1 MCAAGRQNRGRAMY
15 ISLVTETFDPDI
27 NGVATTLKQI
37 HSALLLSGHRV
48 QLVCPKG
55 DKARELDDLLE
66 VPGLALPFYTDVR
79 LGLPVGRRLKRRWQT
94 ERPDLVHIATEG
106 PLGYAALRTAKAL
119 GLPVTSSLHTNFHT
133 YMAFYRVGWLAAPV
147 MRYLKWFHNHTA
159 CTFIPTG
166 QQAEALSLSGF
177 DRLAVLGRGVDT
189 ALFNPERR
197 DAALR
202 AQWSEHSGLAAGD
215 EPKVALHVGRLA
227 PEKNLDL
234 LLQTFNAMRAA
245 RPDMIGVVVGDGPER
260 ARLEKA
266 LPWAIFTGMKR
277 EEQLARHYASAD
289 LFIFP
294 SQTETFGNVLLEAM
308 ACGLICVSFDYA
320 AGNYLIHDGRN
331 GYLAPLGDDA
341 RFVKAA
347 VDLVRA
353 EGPDMRQI
361 GSRAR
366 EAAAAFDW
374 ARITRSFERHL
385 NDVLQSE
392 AGDAAQRR
400 AHKHKLDALTN
411 QDKTGV

>member
-1 MCAAGRQNRGRAMY
+1 MY

-37 HSALLLSGHRV
+37 HSALLSSGHRV
-48 QLVCPKG
+48 QLVCPRGKT
-55 DKARELDDLLE
+55 ARVLDDMLE

-119 GLPVTSSLHTNFHT
+119 GLPITSSLHTNFHT
-133 YMAFYRVGWLAAPV
+133 YMRFYRVGWLAAPV
-147 MRYLKWFHNHTA
+147 MRYLKWFHNRTA
-159 CTFIPTG
+159 RTFIPTG
-166 QQAEALSLSGF
+166 QQAEALGLSGF

-202 AQWSEHSGLAAGD
+202 AQWSQHSGRAVGD

-234 LLQTFNAMRAA
+234 LLQTFNAMRVAQ
-245 RPDMIGVVVGDGPER
+245 PDMIGIVVGDGPER

-266 LPWAIFTGMKR
+266 LPWVIFTGMKR
-277 EEQLARHYASAD
+277 CAQLARHYASAD

-320 AGNYLIHDGRN
+320 AGKHLIHDGKN
-331 GYLAPLGDDA
+331 GYLVPLGDDA
-341 RFVKAA
+341 RFIKAA
-347 VDLVRA
+347 VDLVRVG
-353 EGPDMRQI
+353 GPEMRQM

-366 EAAAAFDW
+366 EVAATYDWTRVTRAF
-374 ARITRSFERHL
+374 EQHL
-385 NDVLQSE
+385 MDVLQVESARSASDE
-392 AGDAAQRR
+392 QP
-400 AHKHKLDALTN
+400 ALQGSGRSTN
-411 QDKTGV
+411 QGKTGV

>member
-1 MCAAGRQNRGRAMY
+1 MY

-37 HSALLLSGHRV
+37 HSALRSSGHRV

-55 DKARELDDLLE
+55 DTARVLDDVLE

-79 LGLPVGRRLKRRWQT
+79 LGMPVGRRLKRRWQI

-133 YMAFYRVGWLAAPV
+133 YMTFYRVGWLASPV

-159 CTFIPTG
+159 RTFIPTG
-166 QQAEALSLSGF
+166 QQAEALGLRGF

-189 ALFNPERR
+189 ALFNPARR

-202 AQWSEHSGLAAGD
+202 VQWRQQAGFSVGD
-215 EPKVALHVGRLA
+215 EPTVALHVGRLA

-234 LLQTFNAMRAA
+234 LVRTFNAMRATQPA
-245 RPDMIGVVVGDGPER
+245 LVGVVVGDGPER

-266 LPWAIFTGMKR
+266 LPWVIFTGMKR

-308 ACGLICVSFDYA
+308 ACGLICISFDYA
-320 AGNYLIHDGRN
+320 AGNFLIHDKKE
-331 GYLAPLGDDA
+331 GYLVPLGDDR
-341 RFVKAA
+341 RFVQTA
-347 VDLVRA
+347 VDLAKRIDRP
-353 EGPDMRQI
+353 EIRQI
-361 GSRAR
+361 GYRAR
-366 EAAAAFDW
+366 EVAATFDW
-374 ARITRSFERHL
+374 ARVTRAFEQHL
-385 NDVLQSE
+385 DEVLQVES
-392 AGDAAQRR
+392 AKPAPQAHAAKGRGGLADR
-400 AHKHKLDALTN
+400 
-411 QDKTGV
+411 DKSGV

>member
-1 MCAAGRQNRGRAMY
+1 MY

-37 HSALLLSGHRV
+37 HSALQSSGHRV

-55 DKARELDDLLE
+55 DQARALDDVLE

-79 LGLPVGRRLKRRWQT
+79 LGMPVGRRLKRRWQT

-133 YMAFYRVGWLAAPV
+133 YMTFYRVGWLAVPV

-166 QQAEALSLSGF
+166 QQAEALGMRGF
-177 DRLAVLGRGVDT
+177 GRLVVLGRGVDT

-197 DAALR
+197 DHVLR
-202 AQWSEHSGLAAGD
+202 EQWSHQAGLVTGD

-227 PEKNLDL
+227 PEKNLNL
-234 LLQTFNAMRAA
+234 LVRTFNAMRAA
-245 RPDMIGVVVGDGPER
+245 QPALIGVVVGDGPER

-266 LPWAIFTGMKR
+266 LPWVIFTGMKR

-320 AGNYLIHDGRN
+320 AGNYLIDEGKN
-331 GYLAPLGDDA
+331 GCLVPLSDDA
-341 RFVKAA
+341 RFVQAA
-347 VDLVRA
+347 VDLAGRA
-353 EGPDMRQI
+353 GGPEARQM

-366 EAAAAFDW
+366 EVAAAFDW
-374 ARITRSFERHL
+374 ARVTRAFEQHL
-385 NDVLQSE
+385 KDVLQVESARSASE
-392 AGDAAQRR
+392 ERSAMQGPGG
-400 AHKHKLDALTN
+400 LTN

>member
-1 MCAAGRQNRGRAMY
+1 MY

-37 HSALLLSGHRV
+37 HSALRASGHRV

-55 DKARELDDLLE
+55 DTARVLDDLVE

-79 LGLPVGRRLKRRWQT
+79 LGLPVGRRLKRRWQI

-133 YMAFYRVGWLAAPV
+133 YMTFYRVGWLAMPV

-166 QQAEALSLSGF
+166 QQAETLGERGF

-189 ALFNPERR
+189 SLFNPERR
-197 DAALR
+197 DEALR
-202 AQWSEHSGLAAGD
+202 AQWRQQQVGITDGD
-215 EPKVALHVGRLA
+215 ENYRVALHVGRLA

-234 LLQTFNAMRAA
+234 LVQAFSAMRAA
-245 RPDMIGVVVGDGPER
+245 QPALVGVVVGDGPER

-266 LPWAIFTGMKR
+266 LPWVIFTGMKR
-277 EEQLARHYASAD
+277 DEPLARHYASAD
-289 LFIFP
+289 FFVFP
-294 SQTETFGNVLLEAM
+294 SKTETFGNVLLEAM
-308 ACGLICVSFDYA
+308 ACGLSCISFDYA
-320 AGNYLIHDGRN
+320 AGNHLINDGKN
-331 GYLAPLGDDA
+331 GYLVPLGDDEQ
-341 RFVKAA
+341 FVQAA
-347 VDLVRA
+347 VAMA
-353 EGPDMRQI
+353 EQVSGQNARQM

-366 EAAAAFDW
+366 EVAATFDW
-374 ARITRSFERHL
+374 ARVTSAFEQHL
-385 NDVLQSE
+385 KDVLQVESAKSTPE
-392 AGDAAQRR
+392 ACSAVQERE
-400 AHKHKLDALTN
+400 ALTN